1 MSKRMRFYECYNQ
14 QSPSSDLAVPVAKPL
29 LDDMIQLN
37 KFLGPKK
44 KHQQQ
49 KCRQLSMSS
58 GPSRYENISATV
70 SLNA

>member
-1 MSKRMRFYECYNQ
+1 MSKRMRFYEYYNQ

-29 LDDMIQLN
+29 LDDMIQL
-37 KFLGPKK
+37 KFLSPKN

-49 KCRQLSMSS
+49 ECRQLSMSS
-58 GPSRYENISATV
+58 GPSRYANISATV